1 MLGSLSVVTTDDP
14 RERLEAEQQRVE
26 GLVEGFRAELG
37 TSERDAVPELSDPA
51 DAATDTFEREKDLS
65 ILEQLEHELEELQA
79 ALERVDAG
87 TYGVDEET
95 GAPIDPARLEAFPAA
110 RTNITGS
117 GVTAPGPE
125 SRDEY

>member
-1 MLGSLSVVTTDDP
+1 MTDDDP
-14 RERLEAEQQRVE
+14 RQRLEAEQHRVE
-26 GLVEGFRAELG
+26 GLVEELRTALG
-37 TSERDAVPELSDPA
+37 SPEDDDVPDVS
-51 DAATDTFEREKDLS
+51 DAADGGNETFEREKDLS
-65 ILEQLEHELEELQA
+65 ILDQLERELEELQA

-95 GAPIDPARLEAFPAA
+95 GAPIDPDRLEAFPAA

-117 GVTAPGPE
+117 GVTALGPE